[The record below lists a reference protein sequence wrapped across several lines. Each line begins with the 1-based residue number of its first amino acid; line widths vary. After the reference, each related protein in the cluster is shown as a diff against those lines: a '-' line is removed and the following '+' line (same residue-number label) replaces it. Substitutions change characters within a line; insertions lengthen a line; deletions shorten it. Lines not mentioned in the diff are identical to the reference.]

1 MEKPFFST
9 RGQYP
14 FVFIIIE
21 IVFFVIFAVIF
32 VIKHTGDTILF
43 LGLSV
48 LLGLIILKNI
58 GVQKSYVAM
67 YEDRIEGLSLPKNI
81 FGGLNEMHY
90 FELNYNEII
99 NVSSKNG
106 TVVITYNGGSYE
118 VQAYKCE
125 QKVIKLIKSQKFELS
140 QSKSSYIL

>member
-14 FVFIIIE
+14 LAYAILASAFSS
-21 IVFFVIFAVIF
+21 IFAVIF
-32 VIKHTGDTILF
+32 VVKHPRFSLLF
-43 LGLSV
+43 IGLGV

-58 GVQKSYVAM
+58 GMQKSYVAM
-67 YEDRIEGLSLPKNI
+67 YEDRIEGLTVPKNI
-81 FGGLNEMHY
+81 FGRLNEMHY

-106 TVVITYNGGSYE
+106 VVVITCNCGSYE

-125 QKVIKLIKSQKFELS
+125 QKVIKLIKSQKFELTRS
-140 QSKSSYIL
+140 TSSYIL